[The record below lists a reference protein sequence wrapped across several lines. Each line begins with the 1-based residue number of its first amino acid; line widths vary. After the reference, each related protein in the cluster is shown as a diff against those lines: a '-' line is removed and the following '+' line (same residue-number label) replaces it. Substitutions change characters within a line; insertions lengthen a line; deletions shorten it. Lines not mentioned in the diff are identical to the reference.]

1 MITRTLALSFFIF
14 LLIEKSKAQNVIISG
29 TVRDEKGNALQ
40 GASLRISDNARYA
53 TVANASGE
61 FRMEYN
67 GAFPVTIEA
76 GFVGY
81 APVTKEITAAGMYDF
96 VMDQIT
102 SFGGVTIVG
111 SRSRWRT
118 NINSPLPIT
127 IIPAGDLMRT
137 GQTEL
142 GQQLQFTEPSF
153 QSAKYGINGSLG
165 YADYATLRGMS
176 PDQLL
181 VMVNGKR
188 RHQFSIPHIGFSIS
202 RGMVVTDLNA
212 IPFLALDRT
221 EVLKDGAASQY
232 GSDAIAGIINLRLK
246 ETVNH
251 GTLKTQIGTT
261 AKGDGTNYMAAL
273 NYGFGLKKENSFFN
287 FTFMHQTL
295 GETNRSDPYTGTIY
309 SGNRAVDDSIRA
321 ERGVYPASDPY
332 KVGVFGASEVK
343 ANQFFFNTAYPL
355 NDRWRLYSFGG
366 LSHKEA
372 VVYGFFRNAIP
383 GNANSSP
390 GIYPDG
396 FTPEF
401 PSKDRDY
408 SIAVGIDRNTDSGWN
423 MDFSASFGRNAV
435 HRYARQTVNAS
446 MGAASPTGFYV
457 GFSSFNQL
465 IADAT
470 LSRSYKGLWGLHNAN
485 FAFGGQFR
493 VDEYVMKKG
502 DENSFR
508 VGPLALTE
516 NKAPGVQGIAAT
528 APQDEVGKART
539 NVGAF
544 ADVELD
550 VTEKWMIA
558 GAARLENYSD
568 FGANISGKLAT
579 LYKITP
585 GLFLRG
591 SVNRG
596 FRAPS
601 LQQVY
606 NSATS
611 TLVQAGQI
619 RYTKQYRS
627 DDPFLREIGV
637 SFPKPEIA
645 TSYNAGLTFR
655 PGGFHLSA
663 DAYLVRVNDKIIIS
677 EALPVNNIQALRT
690 RLEGT
695 GIQSLSFFTNHVNT
709 LTKGVDV
716 SAGYQWRFGKSQV
729 LNLDLG
735 ATFNRTE
742 VKSIG
747 NTPEAI
753 QAGTAAK
760 VAIIDTINIALIETA
775 QPRQKIVLSLHYLAG
790 KFQAQVRSTYFG
802 KVAAWEKSGAKH
814 VVQEFGGKT
823 LMDASVSYL
832 FFRKLQ
838 LSAGA
843 NNIGNVYPDRV
854 LPTLSAYGSGQSPF
868 NRNVNQF
875 GFAGAFYYAGLT
887 LNL

>member
-1 MITRTLALSFFIF
+1 MMTRTLTLSFFIF
-14 LLIEKSKAQNVIISG
+14 LIIEKATAQNVISG
-29 TVRDEKGNALQ
+29 TVRDEKGNTLQ
-40 GASLRISDNARYA
+40 GASLRVVNSSEYA
-53 TVANASGE
+53 VIANASGE
-61 FRMEYN
+61 FRIVYN

-76 GFVGY
+76 SYVGY
-81 APVTKEITAAGMYDF
+81 ASVAKEIAAAGAYEF
-96 VMDQIT
+96 VMDEVT
-102 SFGGVTIVG
+102 SFSGVTIVG
-111 SRSRWRT
+111 SRNRLRT
-118 NINSPLPIT
+118 NVDSPLPIT
-127 IIPAGDLMRT
+127 IIPVSELMRT

-246 ETVNH
+246 ETVNQ

-309 SGNRAVDDSIRA
+309 NGNRAIDDSIRA
-321 ERGVYPASDPY
+321 ARGVYPANDPY

-343 ANQFFFNTAYPL
+343 ANQFFYNTAYPL

-366 LSHKEA
+366 LSYKEA

-390 GIYPDG
+390 DIYPDG

-408 SIAVGIDRNTDSGWN
+408 SIAVGIDRNTATGWN

-435 HRYARQTVNAS
+435 HRYARRTVNAS
-446 MGAASPTGFYV
+446 MGAASPTEFYV
-457 GFSSFNQL
+457 GFSSFNQM

-493 VDEYVMKKG
+493 VDEYVMRKG
-502 DENSFR
+502 DEDSFR
-508 VGPLALTE
+508 VGPLALAQ

-528 APQDEVGKART
+528 ALQDEAGEARS
-539 NVGAF
+539 NIGAF
-544 ADVELD
+544 ADIELD
-550 VTEKWMIA
+550 ITEKWMIA
-558 GAARLENYSD
+558 GAARFENYSD

-627 DDPFLREIGV
+627 DDPFLQEIGV
-637 SFPKPEIA
+637 SYPKPEIA

-677 EALPVNNIQALRT
+677 EALSVNNIQALRT
-690 RLEGT
+690 KLEGT

-709 LTKGVDV
+709 LTKGIDI
-716 SAGYQWRFGKSQV
+716 STGYQWHFGRSQA
-729 LNLDLG
+729 LSLDLG
-735 ATFNRTE
+735 ATFNRTD
-742 VKSIG
+742 VKDIK

-790 KFQAQVRSTYFG
+790 KFQAQVRGTYFG
-802 KVAAWEKSGAKH
+802 KVAAWERSGGLH
-814 VVQEFGGKT
+814 VIQEFGGKT
-823 LMDASVSYL
+823 LADASVSYR
-832 FFRKLQ
+832 FFQKLQ

-875 GFAGAFYYAGLT
+875 GFAGAYYYAGLT
-887 LNL
+887 LSL